1 MVQELPLAQ
10 RDSGSNGHPRKQ
22 KEILTDSES
31 EATLTSTEEKKRS
44 KRKQNSSQLI
54 PTSSSAPNSEPVNLA
69 QDSDEENSKA
79 KKKEQRCDPE
89 FNDSRVF
96 FSEPFRRK
104 EDPENKPAQTY
115 TFKTHQKR
123 EEAIT
128 AGAKLPLLVFDE
140 EKVNIGRSRGTITNH
155 FAPTEKFDNQT
166 FNQIITLWL
175 LRQAIPWSRVED
187 PYLQAVFH
195 YCEAGANLFRQ
206 NIPAGKVHYVC
217 SETTNSGSNN
227 NTMAEVMHKKLCDLG
242 GSTELDWN
250 YTTMHIKCSCHKMV
264 LVVNAGLNELGVKA
278 PPPPKLRREFLGA
291 FPYSGTMEK
300 ITEEEEEEDSPD
312 NLAESDKDSNVDSDD
327 LDDEEEEMEEEED
340 DEEEIQKSSSI
351 NKNKQAT
358 NRNQSNELNE
368 LTKAVCSSDI
378 KHSFLL
384 CPSATDYSSNELD
397 FVVKKITSS
406 CVWRQEFERRVADFD
421 QRSGTKKLK
430 GLIAGYGIRWNIK
443 YQIESGPARQENRKE
458 NCKKLGHFNEIQ
470 STAKD
475 WMLINELNREL
486 KPFNCLT
493 KIMEGD
499 RPTGAF
505 VLPNYYQTIS
515 NLKTKE
521 AACDRGHALHPMFVK
536 MIDKLKN
543 IFDLFNTTPTS
554 DKNKELEA
562 YTKNIDQLPGPTAKD
577 PNSVLVWWKDHSKTY
592 PVLAL
597 LAKDYLASSASSCA
611 AKRTFSSAA
620 DVCSSG
626 RGSLKPR
633 TIERCVSSHMWLK
646 EGIQVTGSFVKAQSI
661 VTAHTNFIQN
671 KK

>member
-115 TFKTHQKR
+115 TCLWCSKEVRVSGSSLSNLRTQRDGSRQAGRNSHGCPKLLNFTLKTHQKR

-187 PYLQAVFH
+187 PYLRAVFH

-443 YQIESGPARQENRKE
+443 YQIESGPARQE
-458 NCKKLGHFNEIQ
+458 KLSIACFMTSISN
-470 STAKD
+470 
-475 WMLINELNREL
+475 
-486 KPFNCLT
+486 T
-493 KIMEGD
+493 KI
-499 RPTGAF
+499 
-505 VLPNYYQTIS
+505 
-515 NLKTKE
+515 
-521 AACDRGHALHPMFVK
+521 
-536 MIDKLKN
+536 KL
-543 IFDLFNTTPTS
+543 S
-554 DKNKELEA
+554 D
-562 YTKNIDQLPGPTAKD
+562 
-577 PNSVLVWWKDHSKTY
+577 
-592 PVLAL
+592 PVARKI
-597 LAKDYLASSASSCA
+597 A
-611 AKRTFSSAA
+611 R
-620 DVCSSG
+620 SSG
-626 RGSLKPR
+626 TSMRFSPLRRIG
-633 TIERCVSSHMWLK
+633 C
-646 EGIQVTGSFVKAQSI
+646 
-661 VTAHTNFIQN
+661 
-671 KK
+671 